1 MSEVQLKNRLFTA
14 NAVSTG
20 GRNGNVAT
28 DDQVINVNLSIPKA
42 MGGPGK
48 PGTTTPEDLF
58 AAGYAACFGS
68 ACEFVAKSML
78 KLNPTTI
85 RVTCQVTI
93 GQIDP
98 AGFGLETKM
107 QVGLGGLTSEQ
118 AHQLV
123 EKAHQICP
131 YSNAT
136 RGNMKVT
143 LEVSLL

>member
-1 MSEVQLKNRLFTA
+1 MSEVQLKNKLFKTK
-14 NAVSTG
+14 AVSTG
-20 GRNGNVAT
+20 GRNGHVST
-28 DDQVINVNLSIPKA
+28 EDGVIHVNLSIPKA

-68 ACEFVAKSML
+68 ACEFVAKSIL
-78 KLNPTTI
+78 KLSPTSIT
-85 RVTCQVTI
+85 VTCHVTI

-98 AGFGLETKM
+98 AGFGLEAEM
-107 QVGLGGLTSEQ
+107 QVGVGGLTSEQ

-136 RGNMKVT
+136 RGNMKVN
-143 LEVSLL
+143 LQVSVL

>member
-1 MSEVQLKNRLFTA
+1 MSEIQLKNRLFTA
-14 NAVSTG
+14 KAVSTG
-20 GRNGNVAT
+20 GRNGNVST
-28 DDQVINVNLSIPKA
+28 EDSVINVNLSIPKA

-48 PGTTTPEDLF
+48 TGTTTPEDLF

-68 ACEFVAKSML
+68 ACEFVAKSIL

-85 RVTCQVTI
+85 QVTCQVTI

-98 AGFGLETKM
+98 AGFGLETAM
-107 QVGLGGLTSEQ
+107 QVGIGGLTSEQ

-136 RGNMKVT
+136 RGNMKVN
-143 LEVSLL
+143 LQVSLL